1 MGRNIRFNK
10 TAIWSSL
17 NGCTVLLQF
26 CTQNILHISETIFL
40 LVRISAKVYRC
51 KNVAVAKACEHDR
64 APSQLLTRD
73 QPTTE
78 L

>member
-1 MGRNIRFNK
+1 MCRNIRFNE

-17 NGCTVLLQF
+17 NGCTVSAQF

-40 LVRISAKVYRC
+40 LVRISTKVYSC
-51 KNVAVAKACEHDR
+51 KEVDVANACEHDQ
-64 APSQLLTRD
+64 APSQLQTRD